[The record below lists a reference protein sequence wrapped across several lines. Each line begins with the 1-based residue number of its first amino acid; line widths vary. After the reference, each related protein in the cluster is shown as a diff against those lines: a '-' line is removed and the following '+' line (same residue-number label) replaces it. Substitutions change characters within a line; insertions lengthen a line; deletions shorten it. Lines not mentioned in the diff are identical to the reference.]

1 MSIKAVIFDLDGT
14 LLDTID
20 DITNSM
26 NDALAFHH
34 LQTYTFEDYKYFVG
48 RGVDILVTEVLKAQN
63 ASLDHFESVKQQYLT
78 NYLLK
83 QREMTKPYS
92 GILTLLDALKENSIK
107 VCVLSNK
114 PDIDTQLV
122 IKYYFKDY
130 PFFVVMG
137 KRPEFDIKPHPGSV
151 NEILTLLQLA
161 KEEVLYVGD
170 TATDMQTAVNAS
182 LTPVGVLW
190 GFRQKDELLMNGAE
204 FIISHPSE
212 LLQVI
217 EKRG

>member
-20 DITNSM
+20 DIANSM
-26 NDALAFHH
+26 NEALVTNNLKPFSVD
-34 LQTYTFEDYKYFVG
+34 DYKIFVG
-48 RGVDILVTEVLKAQN
+48 RGVDILVHEVLNAQKADFD
-63 ASLDHFESVKQQYLT
+63 LFETIKRQYLT

-83 QREMTKPYS
+83 QKEQTKPYS
-92 GILTLLDALKENSIK
+92 GIVTLLDALKELNIK

-122 IKYYFKDY
+122 IKHYFNEY
-130 PFFVVMG
+130 PFFTVMG
-137 KRPEFDIKPHPGSV
+137 KRPGYEVKPDPKSV
-151 NEILTLLQLA
+151 NEIISLLNVS

-182 LTPVGVLW
+182 LVPVGVLW
-190 GFRQKDELLMNGAE
+190 GFRQKDELLMSGAQY
-204 FIISHPSE
+204 IISHPSE
-212 LLQVI
+212 LLNVI
-217 EKRG
+217 EKRL

>member
-20 DITNSM
+20 DIANSM
-26 NDALAFHH
+26 NDALKANH
-34 LQTYTFEDYKYFVG
+34 LETFSVEDYKLFVG
-48 RGVDILVTEVLKAQN
+48 RGVDLLVHEVLNAQQ
-63 ASLDHFESVKQQYLT
+63 ASIDNFELIKQQYLT

-92 GILTLLDALKENSIK
+92 GILTLLETLKDKAIK

-130 PFFVVMG
+130 PFYEVMG
-137 KRPEFDIKPHPGSV
+137 KRSDFEVKPHPASV
-151 NEILTLLQLA
+151 NEIIRLLHLD
-161 KEEVLYVGD
+161 KSEVLYVGD
-170 TATDMQTAVNAS
+170 TSTDMQTAVNAS

-212 LLQVI
+212 LMQVI
-217 EKRG
+217 EKRS